1 MSYRSLGLIQQMLHS
16 IAADRADAALTLK
29 TKWCRSQEGEAFRR
43 QEGEACR
50 RQEGEVCRRQE
61 GEVCRRQ
68 EGEVC
73 RLRQEGDV
81 WEEDVRLRQV
91 SQEEVLWGQE
101 GVFRGREGGQEGV
114 L

>member
-50 RQEGEVCRRQE
+50 RQEGEVCR
-61 GEVCRRQ
+61 
-68 EGEVC
+68 
-73 RLRQEGDV
+73 LRQEGDV